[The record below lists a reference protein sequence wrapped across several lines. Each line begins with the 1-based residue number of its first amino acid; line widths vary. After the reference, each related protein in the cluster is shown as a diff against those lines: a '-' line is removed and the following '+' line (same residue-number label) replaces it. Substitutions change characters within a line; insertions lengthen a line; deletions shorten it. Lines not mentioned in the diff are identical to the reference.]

1 MFFDLNFKDGEM
13 WMFTDDLALGPFCKE
28 KRRKRRNLH
37 ETIAAAAPAVETEAP
52 AAAPAASNSY
62 R

>member
-1 MFFDLNFKDGEM
+1 
-13 WMFTDDLALGPFCKE
+13 MFTDDEALGPFCKE
-28 KRRKRRNLH
+28 KRRKRRHLH

-52 AAAPAASNSY
+52 AASPAASNSY